1 MNAFKRFWYA
11 LHGYRVRPVGEPD
24 FMGERGLSEQD
35 AVHIASTVLISKW
48 ADVEYIGPGAAEAEA
63 RRTARLNPD
72 LKESAQV
79 KVEKPKR
86 QRLSKAERLQRKLE
100 RLRAEVEKLEKGG
113 K

>member
-1 MNAFKRFWYA
+1 LHEDDLRFILSEHVLRNY
-11 LHGYRVRPVGEPD
+11 
-24 FMGERGLSEQD
+24 GER
-35 AVHIASTVLISKW
+35 
-48 ADVEYIGPGAAEAEA
+48 EYIGPGAAEAEA

-86 QRLSKAERLQRKLE
+86 RRLSKAERLQRKLE
-100 RLRAEVEKLEKGG
+100 KLRAEVEKLEKAA